1 MLRRITFC
9 ELEISAK
16 TTTQQVCGDIS
27 TLFQINF
34 KVTYSSEYIFS
45 YSYIQIAC
53 SQPEILGGNYV
64 ISPQNFGLRA
74 GYIQITNLSLRMVC
88 DHLQSQEILVV
99 MLQRNNYVL
108 LRLDLRL

>member
-16 TTTQQVCGDIS
+16 TTTQVCGDIS

-34 KVTYSSEYIFS
+34 KVTYSSGYIFS
-45 YSYIQIAC
+45 YS
-53 SQPEILGGNYV
+53 
-64 ISPQNFGLRA
+64 
-74 GYIQITNLSLRMVC
+74 YIQITNLSLRMVC